1 MKKAVT
7 LLFFLCVPNLSQLR
21 PEMSAWKSII
31 KDFHRQSFTFYSIF

>member
-21 PEMSAWKSII
+21 SEMSAWKSII